1 MSTVPLTDTRAF
13 VGNDRLLVGIVL
25 SVLTFWLFAQSVINV
40 VPAMKS
46 TLDISLE
53 TLTLAVSLSALFS
66 GCFVVASGGLADKF
80 GHVRLTLIGL
90 TLSIVGSALL
100 VLAQGPV
107 LFLAGRAIQG
117 VSAACIMPATLAL
130 IKTWYE
136 GKARQRAIS
145 FWVIGSWGGSG
156 LCSFVGGAIA
166 TGLGWR
172 WIFVCSIAVALVA
185 LLMIRGTPESRSASA
200 QQHKL
205 DVSGLISFVAAL
217 VMLNLFISKGH
228 GWGWSSGLSL
238 TMLSGALLSGLWFV
252 RSGLRKGDA
261 ALIDFALFKNRSYS
275 AAVLSNFMLN
285 GSIGTMMI
293 TSIWLQQGHHL
304 SPLQSGMMTLGYLVT
319 VLVMIR
325 VGEKLLQRYGARIP
339 MMTGPVL
346 SAIATLLIS
355 CTFLEKESYIITVFF
370 SFVLF
375 GLGLGCYATPS
386 TDTAVVNAPE
396 NKVGVASGIYKMGSS
411 LGGAMGI
418 AVTASL
424 YALLLPYGMASA
436 AHYALLFN
444 SAICLCAVAVSWW
457 LLPRRTPQP
466 R

>member
-1 MSTVPLTDTRAF
+1 MSSVSLTDTPF
-13 VGNDRLLVGIVL
+13 VGTDRLLAGIVL

-46 TLDISLE
+46 SLDISLE

-80 GHVRLTLIGL
+80 GRMRMTHIGL
-90 TLSIVGSALL
+90 GLSIAGSALL
-100 VLAQGPV
+100 IVAQGPW
-107 LFLAGRAIQG
+107 LFLAGRVLQG
-117 VSAACIMPATLAL
+117 LSAACIMPATLAL

-136 GKARQRAIS
+136 GKARQRAVS

-172 WIFVCSIAVALVA
+172 WIFVFSIA
-185 LLMIRGTPESRSASA
+185 GA
-200 QQHKL
+200 QQQKL
-205 DVSGLISFVAAL
+205 DISGLLSLIASL
-217 VMLNLFISKGH
+217 VLLNLFISKGH

-238 TMLSGALLSGLWFV
+238 TMFAGSLLAAGFFI

-261 ALIDFALFKNRSYS
+261 ALIDFALFRNRAYS
-275 AAVLSNFMLN
+275 AAVLSNFLLN
-285 GSIGTMMI
+285 GAIGTMMI
-293 TSIWLQQGHHL
+293 TSIWLQKGHNMT
-304 SPLQSGMMTLGYLVT
+304 PLETGGMTLGYLVT
-319 VLVMIR
+319 VLAMIR
-325 VGEKLLQRYGARIP
+325 VGEKLLQRYGARLP
-339 MMTGPVL
+339 MMTGPLLTAV
-346 SAIATLLIS
+346 AIVLIS
-355 CTFLEKESYIITVFF
+355 CTFLDKSLYIVTVFL
-370 SFVLF
+370 SNVLF

-424 YALLLPYGMASA
+424 FALFLPLGMASA
-436 AHYALLFN
+436 AQYALWFN
-444 SAICLCAVAVSWW
+444 AAMCLGATVVSALM
-457 LLPRRTPQP
+457 LPHSSHS
-466 R
+466 